1 MNLVTQYRREYFLN
15 HVRPAEMS
23 GLEIGPHNQPMVTK
37 DEGDIVYMDFLSRDE
52 HIKSAPNVP
61 YIEAIPE
68 TDIIIKDNNYISY
81 IGDSRFDYIIANHVG
96 EHAPDFIGFLNML
109 SSMLN
114 ANGIIFLALPD
125 KKFTF
130 DKFRQNTTLSHVVS
144 DHLCGPQTSIKEHM
158 LEDLFYYDRS
168 FVGAPQDMNSRISKE
183 AIEEKLKLIPH
194 YGLHCHVFQSE
205 TIVDS
210 LLVPLTQ
217 TGLIDLDVLEFYE
230 ARPERGGEMI
240 LLLVK
245 REATHLLQ
253 PEKFL
258 VNQFFSADDQPNIS
272 ELIEQAVSANAE
284 TLTVSSPAK
293 AILNKIYSKFFGD
306 RNS

>member
-1 MNLVTQYRREYFLN
+1 MLKPENVRFLRGN
-15 HVRPAEMS
+15 SIRPAEMS
-23 GLEIGPHNQPMVTK
+23 GLEIGPHNQPMVSK
-37 DEGDIVYMDFLSRDE
+37 DEGDILYMDFMSRDE

-61 YIEAIPE
+61 YIEEIPE

-81 IGDSRFDYIIANHVG
+81 IGDRRFDYIIANHVG

-114 ANGIIFLALPD
+114 ANGIVFLALPD

-144 DHLCGPQTSIKEHM
+144 DYLCGPQTSIKEHM
-158 LEDLFYYDRS
+158 LEDLLFYDRS
-168 FVGAPQDMNSRISKE
+168 FVGAPQDLESRLSKH
-183 AIEEKLKLIPH
+183 AIERKLNTVPH

-210 LLVPLTQ
+210 LLVPLTH
-217 TGLIDLDVLEFYE
+217 TGFIDLDVLEFYE

-245 REATHLLQ
+245 REATHFLQ

-258 VNQFFSADDQPNIS
+258 VNQFSLKDDQCNATEPV
-272 ELIEQAVSANAE
+272 EQVAYANAK
-284 TLTVSSPAK
+284 TLSVASAK

-306 RNS
+306 RNCA